1 MVRKAIQ
8 QHVVEQAERDKALK
22 ILGSSTASK
31 PNSRRLDLCLA
42 PLHNGVTTSEVD
54 AAYLFLT
61 IIQLHSGYFSHT
73 HKHMHTQQFH
83 HTCTHIPTKILWG
96 WASGEAAGVGHTES
110 CSCRPACRWISS
122 IWSCSVRRSNKRD
135 SAVG

>member
-8 QHVVEQAERDKALK
+8 QHVVEYAESDKALK

-42 PLHNGVTTSEVD
+42 PMHNGVRTSEVD

-61 IIQLHSGYFSHT
+61 IIKLHSGYFSHT
-73 HKHMHTQQFH
+73 QAHAYTTISSHMHP
-83 HTCTHIPTKILWG
+83 HTYKKPVAKAG
-96 WASGEAAGVGHTES
+96 GEAAGVGHTES
-110 CSCRPACRWISS
+110 CSCRPACRRISS
-122 IWSCSVRRSNKRD
+122 IWSFSVRRSNKRD
-135 SAVG
+135 LAVG